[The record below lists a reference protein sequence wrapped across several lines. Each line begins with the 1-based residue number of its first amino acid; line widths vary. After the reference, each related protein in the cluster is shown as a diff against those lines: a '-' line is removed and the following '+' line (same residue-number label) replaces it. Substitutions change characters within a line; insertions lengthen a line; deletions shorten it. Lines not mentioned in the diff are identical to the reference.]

1 MARSVETVR
10 TDRKACLLDEAI
22 PSWRKPQHCGLHMVS
37 WWTDEPS
44 LKEIVKG
51 PVCPCCSGEMPL
63 ADLMAIE
70 STRIERA
77 LAAVREVVE

>member
-1 MARSVETVR
+1 
-10 TDRKACLLDEAI
+10 
-22 PSWRKPQHCGLHMVS
+22 MVS

-77 LAAVREVVE
+77 LAAVKEVVG